1 MLQPRELPLSHGATY
16 GREREMHEEDR
27 VICEEPC
34 DRAGLAKACG
44 NLGNC
49 MCSTG
54 EYMKA
59 ISYLKMEY
67 GVAKELEREKERAS
81 AAMNIGAAMR
91 LHIRADRQ
99 AAAASPAL
107 SPQMAPLCPELA
119 PSQGA
124 APRHQTIGARGVGGG
139 GWCMCSPALRPI
151 RSPELSGA
159 NALARLTPAQ
169 RAPPTS
175 PGACPQPGVAGVT
188 VVVGDNYSHTC
199 NTWLRAARGMVG
211 GARCAGV
218 KRASAFAVACER
230 ARGA

>member
-27 VICEEPC
+27 VICEEPW

-91 LHIRADRQ
+91 LHIRSDRQ

-107 SPQMAPLCPELA
+107 SPQMAPLCPDLV

-159 NALARLTPAQ
+159 NALARLRWRVRG
-169 RAPPTS
+169 RAGHRVSRQTS
-175 PGACPQPGVAGVT
+175 RRGSASAHLEDGVKEAA
-188 VVVGDNYSHTC
+188 
-199 NTWLRAARGMVG
+199 TWLKLPLLLGAA
-211 GARCAGV
+211 AGLCWLTCTW
-218 KRASAFAVACER
+218 RTLI
-230 ARGA
+230 